1 MTSSSM
7 RAVLITFKNPTKLQQ
22 VMKRVNDLFQ
32 SMQNDP
38 CISYWAI
45 IRLILRQCNSISQL
59 QPQFSR

>member
-1 MTSSSM
+1 M
-7 RAVLITFKNPTKLQQ
+7 RDVLITFKNPTKLQQ

-45 IRLILRQCNSISQL
+45 IRLIFWQCNSISQL